1 MSNAPPCDEDCGCP
15 QCWPLSRVDAMLN
28 EQLGPRPPKAKAKK
42 PKAKKQEPEP
52 EPELLYEPGEPWTM
66 TYEERETLIQRKMV
80 ELRAKRW
87 EEEIEQEA
95 RRRIAAED
103 RERKRLQDEQEIAE
117 IEALLEEEEAG
128 IRIRGVGIIHH

>member
-1 MSNAPPCDEDCGCP
+1 
-15 QCWPLSRVDAMLN
+15 
-28 EQLGPRPPKAKAKK
+28 
-42 PKAKKQEPEP
+42 
-52 EPELLYEPGEPWTM
+52 M